1 MTMKL
6 GKPGMKPIWQDKTPK
21 KQDGKQKTQKKM
33 HGMKNN
39 ALTNKNGNP
48 IGRLGKPRM
57 PDGGRS
63 RNEAEARI
71 EAFSVIL
78 ASGDAGAD
86 RFGEGV

>member
-1 MTMKL
+1 
-6 GKPGMKPIWQDKTPK
+6 MKPIWQDKMSK
-21 KQDGKQKTQKKM
+21 MQDGKQKTQKTMRGKN
-33 HGMKNN
+33 NN

-48 IGRLGKPRM
+48 IGRFGKPKM
-57 PDGGRS
+57 QDGGRS